1 MTPRTIA
8 EAFELAPG
16 TATVGLERTLA
27 DRVTAELHR
36 MILRGDFAAGE
47 ALRIQDLAALFD
59 TSSMPVREAL
69 RRLAALGLVDLVPH
83 RGARVM
89 ELSRA
94 DLEDTFRTR
103 LALEPLV
110 TAAAA
115 DRFTQERYL
124 RAKNALDR
132 HEAMLLAGDVDRAR
146 LAHTEF
152 HFTIYQGSG
161 SRWLLLAIEPVW
173 QNTERYR
180 FASSQP
186 STAERSHREHVEILE
201 ACEQHDPARAEE
213 ATRLHLQ
220 GAMDRMLSALSPNNA
235 DPTGSTAPER
245 TPTTP

>member
-1 MTPRTIA
+1 MNSIVAAQR
-8 EAFELAPG
+8 ELAPG
-16 TATVGLERTLA
+16 TATGGFERTLA

-36 MILRGDFAAGE
+36 MILRGEFHAGE
-47 ALRIQDLAALFD
+47 ALRIQELAARFD

-110 TAAAA
+110 TGEAAAKFDEEQYA
-115 DRFTQERYL
+115 
-124 RAKNALDR
+124 RAEEALER
-132 HEAMLLAGDVDRAR
+132 HERLRLAGDVEGAR
-146 LAHTEF
+146 IAHTEF
-152 HFTIYQGSG
+152 HFTIYRASA

-180 FASSQP
+180 FAAP
-186 STAERSHREHVEILE
+186 SGASAERSHREHTEILQ
-201 ACEQHDPARAEE
+201 ACHEHDVERAVE
-213 ATRLHLQ
+213 ATRQHLQ
-220 GAMDRMLSALSPNNA
+220 GAMDRMLDVLPPAGTTEN
-235 DPTGSTAPER
+235 ER
-245 TPTTP
+245 M